1 MPAKKEVNKVMKAAI
16 SKKPA
21 AKQGAALN
29 PTNIALA
36 RLKKMTLEEKMNAY
50 QNNKRLNQDGNV
62 DAFLNVLDAGDRQA
76 IWSTYNYSRKGST
89 AASEQYTPLQGARF
103 GSKEEA
109 AAPCVS
115 DHWQELQGEGLPRG
129 VHQDVFQ

>member
-36 RLKKMTLEEKMNAY
+36 GLKKLSLEEKMNAY
-50 QNNKRLNQDGNV
+50 QNNKRLN
-62 DAFLNVLDAGDRQA
+62 
-76 IWSTYNYSRKGST
+76 
-89 AASEQYTPLQGARF
+89 
-103 GSKEEA
+103 
-109 AAPCVS
+109 
-115 DHWQELQGEGLPRG
+115 
-129 VHQDVFQ
+129 